1 MAVSTEE
8 DLRQRAEQLL
18 QALLEPA
25 LQVAYR
31 QLGDWEAA
39 RDVVQDVVIKILERP
54 KPFVTARNPRAWLI
68 RLVLNRCTDWHRWWR
83 RLRQWQQRIRPEPMG
98 ESGKNDW
105 FQDALNRLSRK
116 QRMILILIYQENY
129 SVQDVSDMLNLSPD
143 TVRVHLMRARQKI
156 RQFLENEKGVT
167 Q

>member
-1 MAVSTEE
+1 
-8 DLRQRAEQLL
+8 
-18 QALLEPA
+18 
-25 LQVAYR
+25 
-31 QLGDWEAA
+31 
-39 RDVVQDVVIKILERP
+39 
-54 KPFVTARNPRAWLI
+54 
-68 RLVLNRCTDWHRWWR
+68 
-83 RLRQWQQRIRPEPMG
+83 MG

-105 FQDALNRLSRK
+105 FQEALNRLSRK